1 MVLLFVFMSMGTL
14 IMGNLLRSF
23 VEDPSNLFEDRVWVW
38 NRYGTAYR
46 AMYTLYE
53 VLWREDIWGSDFKQ
67 LPSKWGFSLGTGL
80 PCGAFR

>member
-23 VEDPSNLFEDRVWVW
+23 IEDPSNLFEDRVWVW

-53 VLWREDIWGSDFKQ
+53 VLWRED
-67 LPSKWGFSLGTGL
+67 LGQ
-80 PCGAFR
+80 